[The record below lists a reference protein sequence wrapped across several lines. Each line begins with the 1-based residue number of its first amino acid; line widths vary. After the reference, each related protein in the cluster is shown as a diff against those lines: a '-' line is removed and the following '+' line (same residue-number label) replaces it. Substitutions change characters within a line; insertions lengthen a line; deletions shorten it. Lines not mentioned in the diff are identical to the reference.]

1 MTSTA
6 TPIIYAEGKI
16 DIHNRLLQYH
26 RALANLESNTTIL
39 PDNQRLILTFIRDC
53 TLGKTVRKGTKKKI
67 GPARCLKYMAILT
80 RLSREF
86 DKSFGQVN
94 QEDME
99 SLILNLEEG
108 RILSARGKPYSE
120 ETRADYKKAIKK
132 FWKWKDGNNSQ
143 YPDLVEWIDVSVRVK
158 EIPALSR
165 KEIECLVDATPSI
178 RMKALIMVL
187 FDSGARIEELLNVRL
202 KEEHVNWKADLDCYT
217 IRLEFSK
224 TKPRTVSLPLSSK
237 HLRAWLNVHPARDN
251 PESQLFP
258 IRYDAIRTS
267 LYRLATRVLNKRVT
281 PHVLR
286 HSSATYFANKLNHYQ
301 LCNRYGWT
309 MSSDQVNRYIDRAG
323 ILEEQTTKLIREDE
337 ASTTRSENES
347 LREELMLL
355 KEERSQGSTTG
366 RSSSDFAGSLSILSD
381 MLKKQNAMQKA
392 LEELSGKP
400 FDIVVVNGRSTRSA
414 RA

>member
-1 MTSTA
+1 M
-6 TPIIYAEGKI
+6 
-16 DIHNRLLQYH
+16 QYQ
-26 RALANLESNTTIL
+26 RALAKLESNATIL
-39 PDNQRLILTFIRDC
+39 PDNQKLILTFIRDC
-53 TLGKTVRKGTKKKI
+53 SLGKTIRKGAKKKI
-67 GPARCLKYMAILT
+67 GPARCLKYMSILT

-86 DKSFGQVN
+86 GKSFNRIN

-99 SLILNLEEG
+99 RLILNLEEG
-108 RILSARGKPYSE
+108 RILSARGKPFSA

-143 YPDLVEWIDVSVRVK
+143 YPDLVEWIDVSVKVK

-165 KEIECLVDATPSI
+165 KDVERLVDAAPSI
-178 RMKALIMVL
+178 RLKALIMVL

-202 KEEHVNWKADLDCYT
+202 KEEHVCWKQELDCYT

-224 TKPRTVSLPLSSK
+224 TKPRTVSLPLASK
-237 HLRAWLNVHPARDN
+237 HLRAWLQTHPGKEIL
-251 PESQLFP
+251 ESQLFP

-267 LYRLATRVLNKRVT
+267 LYRLGTRVLNKRVT

-323 ILEEQTTKLIREDE
+323 ILEEETTKLIREDE
-337 ASTTRSENES
+337 TNTTLTENES
-347 LREELMLL
+347 LREEIMLL
-355 KEERSQGSTTG
+355 KEQRSNDNTTEK
-366 RSSSDFAGSLSILSD
+366 SSSESEGLMSIVTN
-381 MLKKQNAMQKA
+381 MIRKQDSMQRV
-392 LEELSGKP
+392 LDDLSGKP
-400 FDIVVVNGRSTRSA
+400 FDVVMRTKA
-414 RA
+414 